1 MDIELKE
8 ARLKNIMKRPSKSL
22 SKVKLIQQCVYI
34 CMEFFHFKLLGSPV
48 YSRKKILGSSVVSI
62 LQTSDYM
69 LGPRECVLI
78 VGWRPK
84 VTDMVREYDSYLG
97 PGSVV
102 VRTIAMKLGNKMWC
116 YAFLLQ

>member
-1 MDIELKE
+1 MRAYTTTTKPFSP
-8 ARLKNIMKRPSKSL
+8 KQQQ
-22 SKVKLIQQCVYI
+22 QQCVHI
-34 CMEFFHFKLLGSPV
+34 CMKSFHFKL
-48 YSRKKILGSSVVSI
+48 LGSSVVSI
-62 LQTSDYM
+62 LQSSDYM

-84 VTDMVREYDSYLG
+84 VTNMVREYDSYLG